1 MTPLTDAHTHRI
13 PREPDQNALVNLNWN
28 FLPESR
34 PAGVYFSLGIHPKD
48 ADSISLEQLKNA
60 VRQTPCSAIG
70 ECGLDPLAPVR
81 MEKQRTVFRQQIE
94 LAQELALPMVIHC
107 VRLHYEIIHF
117 HKQYWKHPEI
127 PWLVHGFRGK
137 PETAMALRK
146 AGCLL
151 SLSPVW
157 LMHLHRFP
165 EKLSGTD
172 FLLETDESKIPLPDI
187 YRRTAELRNETPEEL
202 SAILN
207 RNFRTLLNLNG

>member
-1 MTPLTDAHTHRI
+1 MTPPVDAHTHRI
-13 PREPDQNALVNLNWN
+13 PQDPEQNALVNLNWS

-34 PAGVYFSLGIHPKD
+34 PAGVWFSLGIHPAD

-60 VRQTPCSAIG
+60 VRRTPCAAIG
-70 ECGLDPLAPVR
+70 ECGLDPLVQVC
-81 MEKQRTVFRQQIE
+81 MDKQRTVFRQQIE

-117 HKQYWKHPEI
+117 RKQYWKHPEI
-127 PWLVHGFRGK
+127 PWLIHGFRGK

-157 LMHLHRFP
+157 LMHLQHFP
-165 EKLSGTD
+165 EKLADTD
-172 FLLETDESKIPLPDI
+172 FLLETDESKFPLRDI
-187 YRRTAELRNETPEEL
+187 YRKTAGLRHETPAEL
-202 SAILN
+202 SAGLH
-207 RNFRTLLNLNG
+207 RNFLHLLGMDH